1 MEGRVLTRE
10 AAPPTP
16 YPQLPVSPPLL
27 SPRSAAHPPS
37 PPSRHPSLLSGPS
50 SAAGGLGTRPV
61 HTPALCPRPPPS
73 SAPSLPGLLPSP
85 PAPSFSPQNP
95 RALPCSPL
103 GVRPPSRP
111 LAPFLPTLAAAP
123 PPFSFP
129 RRPPPRPV
137 PWGCR
142 PPPGAGVRRS
152 PSLGLLF
159 PTRASL
165 FSGPSRPL
173 SPAPRPL
180 FSPPRPPS
188 PCLRRPPF
196 PRPPS
201 PSGLRPPWGRAAE
214 PESPSWTGLSDPHF
228 LSLLRVPDPG
238 HRLKG
243 PGRPRVQGREARR
256 RLRGREHSA
265 QRHTAPRST
274 AAQGGPRPT
283 PTSPIR
289 NQAPRGPE
297 DQHPPGQRLRG
308 SPDLGQGPPAPPAG
322 NRTDLQEQRSQPGWA
337 SVATYWQGRKLQ
349 PSSRRPGIVHRRERP
364 LPGAGERL
372 LVGEGDRQDLQN
384 SGNIKDCPL
393 TST

>member
-50 SAAGGLGTRPV
+50 SAGGLGTRPV

-73 SAPSLPGLLPSP
+73 SPPLQLPPFLLKTPGLF
-85 PAPSFSPQNP
+85 PAPLSGFG
-95 RALPCSPL
+95 L
-103 GVRPPSRP
+103 RPG
-111 LAPFLPTLAAAP
+111 LWP
-123 PPFSFP
+123 PSFP
-129 RRPPPRPV
+129 RWPRLLPPFLSLVAPHPPPRPV

-289 NQAPRGPE
+289 KQAPRGPE